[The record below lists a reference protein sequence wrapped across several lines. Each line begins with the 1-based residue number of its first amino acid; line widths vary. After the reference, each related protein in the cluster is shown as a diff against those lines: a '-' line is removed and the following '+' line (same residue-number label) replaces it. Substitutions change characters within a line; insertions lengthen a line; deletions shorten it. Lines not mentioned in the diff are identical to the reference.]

1 MDKKIKSDLDRRLK
15 EYFDTSN
22 EKTPDHIVKK
32 IRKIAEDQKVLREK
46 KDDN

>member
-1 MDKKIKSDLDRRLK
+1 MDKKIKLDLDRRLK
-15 EYFDTSN
+15 EYFDISD

-32 IRKIAEDQKVLREK
+32 IRKIAEDQRLLREK